1 MAPKNLQKYTES
13 IVLSVGDIII
23 DTMGRHTGIL
33 VHKRRHIDMIEDDI
47 YIWEIKWN
55 DNIVVENPF
64 DSPMSSILEEE
75 SLKLSIVV
83 GLYEWHSVHGDTFDI
98 EV

>member
-1 MAPKNLQKYTES
+1 MSSNHLQEYTAR
-13 IVLSVGDIII
+13 VTLSVGDIII
-23 DTMGRHTGIL
+23 DTTGRHTGIL
-33 VHKRRHIDMIEDDI
+33 VTRRRHIDMVEDDI

-55 DNIVVENPF
+55 NNVMSENDPF
-64 DSPMSSILEEE
+64 ESPMSSILEEE

-83 GLYEWHSVHGDTFDI
+83 GIYEWHSVNGETF

>member
-23 DTMGRHTGIL
+23 DTMGKHTGIL
-33 VHKRRHIDMIEDDI
+33 VYKRHRIDMIEDDI

-55 DNIVVENPF
+55 DNIMVENPF

-83 GLYEWHSVHGDTFDI
+83 GLYEWHSVSGETFAL
-98 EV
+98 

>member
-1 MAPKNLQKYTES
+1 MTHPKFRQNFGDAPVKEVSISTRIFTKKYTES

-55 DNIVVENPF
+55 DNIF
-64 DSPMSSILEEE
+64 IFYRRQSS
-75 SLKLSIVV
+75 
-83 GLYEWHSVHGDTFDI
+83 
-98 EV
+98 